1 MLKRDLDEIM
11 STLKDTIAD
20 YGYYV
25 DFEKVYQNVDDVIVP
40 LKLLESLV
48 GRKDDFDAAFVNL
61 IHKYP
66 ESLKAIPILLA
77 CRDKKMKVI
86 DGDLKVFDFSK
97 RKNSDDEY
105 VKFMDRTGLKALLT
119 EGHVTNLFDYVIGV
133 EVGLDSNARKN
144 RTGTTM
150 ENIVLNF
157 LKSNPEIE
165 YLSQAEKKQIKAEFG
180 YSDLDSLNL
189 TEGKNAAE
197 KRFDYAFKVKG
208 TDIVF
213 LVETNFYG
221 SGGSK
226 LNETSRSY
234 EKLADDVNGTKHFRF
249 IWITDGKGWA
259 TARNN
264 LHESY
269 EHQQILLTLTD
280 LANKNLINEIK
291 KYCEELN

>member
-1 MLKRDLDEIM
+1 MLKRNFDEIM

-25 DFEKVYQNVDDVIVP
+25 DFAKVYQNVDDVIVP
-40 LKLLESLV
+40 LKLLETLV
-48 GRKDDFDAAFVNL
+48 GRKDDFEVAFVNL

-66 ESLKAIPILLA
+66 EALKAIPILLA

-86 DGDLKVFDFSK
+86 DGDLKIFDFS
-97 RKNSDDEY
+97 RRTNSDDEY
-105 VKFMDRTGLKALLT
+105 VKFMEKTGLKTLLT
-119 EGHVTNLFDYVIGV
+119 EGHVSNLFDYVIGV

-165 YLSQAEKKQIKAEFG
+165 YLSQAEKKQIKSEFG

-208 TDIVF
+208 TNIVF

-249 IWITDGKGWA
+249 IWITDGKGWT

-291 KYCEELN
+291 RYCEELN

>member
-1 MLKRDLDEIM
+1 MPKSGTENNQNSI
-11 STLKDTIAD
+11 S
-20 YGYYV
+20 GS
-25 DFEKVYQNVDDVIVP
+25 DFVEM
-40 LKLLESLV
+40 
-48 GRKDDFDAAFVNL
+48 FV
-61 IHKYP
+61 
-66 ESLKAIPILLA
+66 
-77 CRDKKMKVI
+77 
-86 DGDLKVFDFSK
+86 
-97 RKNSDDEY
+97 
-105 VKFMDRTGLKALLT
+105 
-119 EGHVTNLFDYVIGV
+119 GV

-165 YLSQAEKKQIKAEFG
+165 YLSQAEKKQIKTEFG

-249 IWITDGKGWA
+249 IWITDGKGWT